1 MKLLSVALGV
11 ALVLLGVRVLIGTG
25 QRHDCGAPGGAA
37 FMLSVQALGAAP
49 SVTECLSLAFTA
61 PASPTTTPPATTT
74 PAPPPAEPVLPDP
87 TMPYDQAERDC
98 DERLG
103 LQPNQHLSEEQLL
116 AFHECMRGLGHWVP
130 VD

>member
-49 SVTECLSLAFTA
+49 SVTDCLSLALTA

-74 PAPPPAEPVLPDP
+74 PAPPPAEPAP
-87 TMPYDQAERDC
+87 TVPYEQAERDC
-98 DERLG
+98 DQQLG
-103 LQPNQHLSEEQLL
+103 LKPDQPLPAGDDRLQ
-116 AFHECMRGLGHWVP
+116 AFADCMHDLGHWVP